1 MKSVKCRNFWS
12 GEGECLSNVDLL
24 IDSDGLI
31 AGLDKLAFSSSFDY
45 EFVMPSFVDAHT
57 HYSWMIVKEVS
68 FDLSGVLTAS
78 EFLSCIKTTVDNSEE
93 GIVRFESYDES
104 LWDLPDLP
112 SLVELDGVTGN
123 TPVFCRRICGH
134 VALVNSAML
143 DMIPATV
150 PGVNRQ
156 TGLLTEWPVLNF
168 EKLFPFSDTALLDAV
183 KATEQMIFSKGV
195 TALYTFEP
203 EHLKNLLGVIS
214 TGFDLSIGTIVD
226 DLDNFLEFDK
236 STELIKIFL
245 DGSIGAGNAAMQ
257 YSTGKTDSNFL
268 HYKDAELYDLLL
280 MCGKT
285 GISVAAHVIGGY
297 ALKQLDRV
305 SNSVFNTL
313 GHGFTIRVE
322 HAEDLMEAWP
332 GTWNKEFHLFS
343 MQPNFVRK
351 WQGVGGMYDKVLSVP
366 HSRRL
371 NPFRVVQEAGFR
383 LGFGS
388 DGMPFDPLFGLGG
401 AVNHRDSRLS
411 LSVAEALAAYT
422 IGAASVSGFK
432 HLTKPLQIGRVADIV
447 FLSGNPFTEFSD
459 VTVEATMKK
468 GKFVYKRNRLLG
480 E

>member
-1 MKSVKCRNFWS
+1 MQRITCRNFWS

-31 AGLDKLAFSSSFDY
+31 AGIEKLSSDFIFGFDY

-57 HYSWMIVKEVS
+57 HYSWMIVKEAS
-68 FDLSGVLTAS
+68 YDLSGVLTCG
-78 EFLSCIKTTVDNSEE
+78 EFLSFIKTTVDNSEE
-93 GIVRFESYDES
+93 RIVRFESYDES
-104 LWDLPDLP
+104 LWDLPELP
-112 SLVELDGVTGN
+112 GLAELDRVTGN

-134 VALVNSAML
+134 AAIVNSAML
-143 DMIPATV
+143 DMIAGSV

-168 EKLFPFSDTALLDAV
+168 EKLFPFSDKVLLDAV
-183 KATEQMIFSKGV
+183 KATEQMVYSKGV

-203 EHLKNLLGVIS
+203 EHLINLVNTIS
-214 TGFDLSIGTIVD
+214 TDLDLSIGTIVD
-226 DLDNFLEFDK
+226 GLDSFINL
-236 STELIKIFL
+236 SNPPELIKIFL

-257 YSTGKTDSNFL
+257 YETDIGESYL
-268 HYKDAELYDLLL
+268 HYSDTELYKLLL
-280 MCGKT
+280 RCGNS
-285 GISVAAHVIGGY
+285 GVPVAAHVIGGN

-351 WQGVGGMYDKVLSVP
+351 WQNSGGMYDKVLSVP

-371 NPFRVVQEAGFR
+371 NPFRVVKEAGFC

-388 DGMPFDPLFGLGG
+388 DGMPFDPLFGLEG
-401 AVNHRDSRLS
+401 AINHRDAKFS

-422 IGAASVSGFK
+422 IDAASISGFK

-447 FLSGNPFTEFSD
+447 FLSGNPFTKFSD

-468 GKFVYKRNRLLG
+468 GKFV
-480 E
+480 